1 MHTEDFDELYNNLDM
16 LTNNEIINLFL
27 DSQVVGLAAT
37 RDAKKSIIDA
47 AEKLSTHLSLTK
59 EGRLVYAGAGT
70 SGRLGVLDCSELNPT
85 FGWPLERS
93 AFLMAG
99 GLKAL
104 ISPAEGAE
112 DNIAAGNAEVKT
124 MGLNKSDAL
133 IAISA
138 SGSTPY
144 TVAVCEAAKAA
155 GVLTIALANNDHS
168 PILRNADYK
177 IIIPSGAEAIS
188 GSTRMTAG
196 TIQKIALN
204 MLSTLTMIRLN
215 RTYGNYMVD
224 VQPTNEKLKKRAVN
238 MVSEISQ
245 VDTNTAL
252 TALGRANYKP
262 KVAILIA
269 MGLNLSESTALLKKF
284 DGNLRKALS
293 KFVNNNT

>member
-112 DNIAAGNAEVKT
+112 DTRVEVEMLQNA
-124 MGLNKSDAL
+124 LD
-133 IAISA
+133 
-138 SGSTPY
+138 
-144 TVAVCEAAKAA
+144 
-155 GVLTIALANNDHS
+155 LTDKKVRECMIQC
-168 PILRNADYK
+168 IV
-177 IIIPSGAEAIS
+177 PS
-188 GSTRMTAG
+188 
-196 TIQKIALN
+196 
-204 MLSTLTMIRLN
+204 
-215 RTYGNYMVD
+215 
-224 VQPTNEKLKKRAVN
+224 
-238 MVSEISQ
+238 
-245 VDTNTAL
+245 
-252 TALGRANYKP
+252 
-262 KVAILIA
+262 
-269 MGLNLSESTALLKKF
+269 F
-284 DGNLRKALS
+284 
-293 KFVNNNT
+293 